1 MMTDRGVSSA
11 FGYVL
16 TLAIAT
22 VLVSGLLVAGG
33 NFVGDSRE
41 RVIRQELEVIG
52 QHVASN
58 IEMAD
63 RLVVAGDNTS
73 TVVLNQSFS
82 QRATGVTYQIEL
94 VEEEDPYLQLNAT
107 DPDISVLVNVD
118 NSTAVRESY
127 ADGGEVAVVYDES
140 EEELVIQNG

>member
-1 MMTDRGVSSA
+1 MTDRGVSSA

-22 VLVSGLLVAGG
+22 LLVSGLLVAGG
-33 NFVGDSRE
+33 DFVDDSRNN
-41 RVIRQELEVIG
+41 VVRQELEVIG
-52 QHVASN
+52 QHTAAN

-73 TVVLNQSFS
+73 TVTLNQTFS
-82 QRATGVTYQIEL
+82 QRVTGLTYQIEL
-94 VEEEDPYLQLNAT
+94 VEEEDPYLRLNAT
-107 DPDISVLVNVD
+107 GQDISVLVNVD
-118 NSTAVRESY
+118 NTTAVGESY

-140 EEELVIQNG
+140 EDELVIQNG